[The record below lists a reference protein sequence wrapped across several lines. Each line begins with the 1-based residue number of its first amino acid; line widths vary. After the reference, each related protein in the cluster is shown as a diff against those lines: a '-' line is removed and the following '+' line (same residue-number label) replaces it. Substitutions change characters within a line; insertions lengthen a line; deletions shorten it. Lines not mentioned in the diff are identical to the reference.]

1 MNPNSPAQTESASSS
16 PPWLRAAPVLFLL
29 FWSAGFPVSKIGI
42 QYAAPFTFLV
52 LRYALALLVLIPC
65 AIWLRPPLPKRW
77 IAWLHAAVVG
87 FCIQTVYFGMC
98 YAAFSR
104 GISAGVVALVVS
116 LQPILVGVLAPALVG
131 EKIGAKGWVGLGLGF
146 CGAVVTILGYGE
158 TGHIS
163 PWGLLFSFGALFGMA
178 GATLYEKRFGTFM
191 HPVTSNMVQYAVGL
205 VTTLPVA
212 STDFRV
218 DVTTPFIVTMTY
230 LVIANSLVAISLY
243 IAMLRFG
250 RASQVSTLFY
260 LVPPISGL
268 MAWALLDEA
277 MPLMAWVGMAVAGLG
292 VALVRRQRNSV

>member
-1 MNPNSPAQTESASSS
+1 MQTRAEDIAVSSV
-16 PPWLRAAPVLFLL
+16 PLWLRAAPVLFLL

-42 QYAAPFTFLV
+42 QYAAPFTFLA
-52 LRYALALLVLIPC
+52 LRYALALLVLIPL
-65 AIWLRPPLPKRW
+65 AIWLRPPLPQRRM
-77 IAWLHAAVVG
+77 AWLHVAVVG

-104 GISAGVVALVVS
+104 GTSAGVVALVVS
-116 LQPILVGVLAPALVG
+116 LQPLLVGVLAPVLVG
-131 EKIGAKGWVGLGLGF
+131 ERIGAKGWLGLGLGF

-163 PWGLLFSFGALFGMA
+163 PLGVLFSFGALLGMA
-178 GATLYEKRFGTFM
+178 GATLYEKRFGTGM

-205 VTTLPVA
+205 VTTLPFA
-212 STDFRV
+212 LLDFRV
-218 DVTTPFIVTMTY
+218 DVTAHFVAAMAY

-250 RASQVSTLFY
+250 RASQVSALFY

-268 MAWALLDEA
+268 MAWGLLDEA
-277 MPLMAWVGMAVAGLG
+277 MPMLAWVGMAVAGLG
-292 VALVRRQRNSV
+292 VMLVRGQRKAA